1 MWQVALNFAGLTS
14 TLQIDMAFCHVI
26 KVHYFHNI
34 CEVDFT
40 SFDKVTFI
48 HLI

>member
-1 MWQVALNFAGLTS
+1 MWQVELNFAGLTS
-14 TLQIDMAFCHVI
+14 NLQIDMAFCHVI
-26 KVHYFHNI
+26 KVHFHNI
-34 CEVDFT
+34 CEVDFI